1 MDVHSGPVAT
11 EADFRLLDADEP
23 APVAV
28 ERAAGGS
35 DFVLV
40 CDHAGDR
47 IPRRLKALGL
57 GPADL
62 GRHIAIDI
70 GAAAVA
76 RGLSAALDAPL
87 VLQTY
92 SRLVIDCNRTPGG
105 QGSIVAVSETTEI
118 PGNRAVGP
126 VEAAARAREI
136 FTPYHDAIRALL
148 DRRAADGRASVLV
161 AVHSFT
167 PVFKGVSRPWHV
179 GLLYNRDRRLADILF
194 EILGREAGLRIGDNE
209 PYAVS
214 DATDYTIPVHGEQR
228 GIPHIEI
235 EIRQD
240 LISTA
245 EGQAEWAQRLAAA
258 LSAAL
263 PRLERGAGA
272 Q

>member
-1 MDVHSGPVAT
+1 MDVQSGPAAS

-23 APVAV
+23 APVTV
-28 ERAAGGS
+28 ERAEGGS
-35 DFVLV
+35 AFVLV

-47 IPRRLKALGL
+47 IPRRLNALGL
-57 GPADL
+57 GAADL

-76 RGLSAALDAPL
+76 RRLSAALDAPL
-87 VLQTY
+87 ALQTY

-105 QGSIVAVSETTEI
+105 PGSIVTVSETTEI
-118 PGNRAVGP
+118 PGNRAVGAS
-126 VEAAARAREI
+126 EAAARAREI
-136 FTPYHDAIRALL
+136 FAPYHDAIRGLL
-148 DRRAADGRASVLV
+148 DRRAAAGRASVLV

-167 PVFKGVSRPWHV
+167 PVFKGVSRPWHI
-179 GLLYNRDRRLADILF
+179 GLLYNRDRRLADLLF
-194 EILGREAGLRIGDNE
+194 EILGREAGLCIGDNE

-214 DATDYTIPVHGEQR
+214 DETDYTIPVHGEQR

-240 LISTA
+240 LIA
-245 EGQAEWAQRLAAA
+245 AAQGQAEWAERLADA

-263 PRLERGAGA
+263 PRLEGAEGA